1 MDKVHSCK
9 FSYTV
14 KAKIEDSFWLNIF
27 NHWTYW
33 QTLKDLSGILH
44 KLQNNAFE
52 FVDHIN
58 SLCGLLVIPSNK
70 LGNQKQSAF
79 YSLFRILCTVYLY
92 PDYREGKSLIFSELK
107 IIKSQL
113 QCFWNLIFILF
124 HFKKGFEIKG

>member
-70 LGNQKQSAF
+70 LGN
-79 YSLFRILCTVYLY
+79 
-92 PDYREGKSLIFSELK
+92 
-107 IIKSQL
+107 
-113 QCFWNLIFILF
+113 
-124 HFKKGFEIKG
+124 